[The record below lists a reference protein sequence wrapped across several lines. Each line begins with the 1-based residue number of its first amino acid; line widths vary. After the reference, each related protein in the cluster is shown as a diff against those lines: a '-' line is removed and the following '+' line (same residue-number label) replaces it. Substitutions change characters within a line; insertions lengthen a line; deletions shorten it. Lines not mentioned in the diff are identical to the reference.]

1 MKEHLGE
8 LEELVL
14 LTIAYLGDEAYGV
27 NILEELKTKSKR
39 KLTIGGL
46 HSTMTRLEE
55 KGLLVSYMGE
65 PTKSR
70 GGRRK
75 RYFELTDSAKV
86 ALNQSKSLRDQLWSL
101 SKVNLSI
108 Q

>member
-1 MKEHLGE
+1 MKGHLGE
-8 LEELVL
+8 LEELIL

-27 NILEELKTKSKR
+27 GILEEIKARSNR

-46 HSTMTRLEE
+46 HSTITRLEE
-55 KGLLVSYMGE
+55 KELISSRLGE
-65 PTKSR
+65 PTKER

-75 RYFELTDSAKV
+75 RYFELTDAAKV
-86 ALNQSKSLRDQLWSL
+86 SLNQSKSLRDELWSM

-108 Q
+108 